1 MSSQDPQNPASG
13 SDGRNAPGGQQ
24 HEAPSFGQGGDRQ
37 QSGQPSWGPN
47 QSQPGSQPSGDPGAQ
62 QGYGQPGY
70 SYPGAGQ
77 QRQHPGYGGQGAYD
91 QPQGGGQQYTAQG
104 NYGQATFQQGGQPL
118 SPSDARTWALISHIA
133 APVLFLFSAGWI
145 GFAAPLIIWF
155 IFKDRDPLVR
165 NASAG
170 AFNFNVIVFAL
181 NVVIWILAIPTLG
194 LALFLLPVLG
204 ILSVV
209 FAVLGAMQAN
219 KGLAYKYP
227 MQIPILS

>member
-1 MSSQDPQNPASG
+1 MSSQDPQSPIPG
-13 SDGRNAPGGQQ
+13 SDGHQAPGGQQ
-24 HEAPSFGQGGDRQ
+24 HPAPSFGQGSDGQ
-37 QSGQPSWGPN
+37 QQPWHPSSGQD
-47 QSQPGSQPSGDPGAQ
+47 QPTGQPYGGPGAQQ
-62 QGYGQPGY
+62 QGYGQSGW
-70 SYPGAGQ
+70 SQPGAGQ
-77 QRQHPGYGGQGAYD
+77 QGQHQGYGGQGSYG
-91 QPQGGGQQYTAQG
+91 QPQGGGYQYTAQG

-133 APVLFLFSAGWI
+133 PPVLFLFSAGWI

-181 NVVIWILAIPTLG
+181 NVVVWILAIPTLG

-204 ILSVV
+204 ILSIV
-209 FAVLGAMQAN
+209 FAIFGAMAAN
-219 KGLAYKYP
+219 RGQAYKYP